1 MQFTARVEISGG
13 GADQFNHTDT
23 QNAPTTTLNDLLQG
37 SDQWQQG
44 DSGNFTQNANGTYT
58 AFDQNS
64 ATSMGQDM
72 YADANTGNTTT
83 VSPGTGSATPSTG
96 STTLVD
102 NSTANDNG
110 WDSYSTLAI
119 GNGTAAVNGDIT
131 LVQRP
136 HYRQRHG
143 EAVKKIEPG
152 GQYVRKPV
160 LGFSHILQVQ
170 ANATLFVLWDC
181 GTQQDIGGRPN

>member
-83 VSPGTGSATPSTG
+83 VSS
-96 STTLVD
+96 
-102 NSTANDNG
+102 
-110 WDSYSTLAI
+110 
-119 GNGTAAVNGDIT
+119 GNGDSNDQTVVLTSTSPFGAVTNITFSDLITDSGTAR
-131 LVQRP
+131 L
-136 HYRQRHG
+136 
-143 EAVKKIEPG
+143 
-152 GQYVRKPV
+152 
-160 LGFSHILQVQ
+160 
-170 ANATLFVLWDC
+170 
-181 GTQQDIGGRPN
+181 